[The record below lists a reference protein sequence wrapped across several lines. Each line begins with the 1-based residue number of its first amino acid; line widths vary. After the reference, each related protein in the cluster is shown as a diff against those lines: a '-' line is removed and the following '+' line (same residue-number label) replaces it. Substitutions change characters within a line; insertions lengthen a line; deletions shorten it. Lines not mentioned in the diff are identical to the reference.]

1 MGCLD
6 ISEVI
11 NDIEAKEQ
19 IIRCIGSISPFIFK
33 IRQPQYLRGMNMN
46 RFTVLLLSVF
56 LTTSTLAQQFSKKTI
71 KRDVGFLADDALEG
85 RGVGSRG
92 EQAAALWIAKS
103 FQKYGLQPKGDS
115 VWFQKF
121 SFVPHGAIQ
130 VHGSGDSAKLGMQLV
145 KEHFTQNVVGYIDNG
160 QPYTVIIGAHYDH
173 LGWGDENS
181 LFTGG
186 RAIHNGADDNASGV
200 AGMLSLAQWLAT
212 KNAPKG
218 HNYLF
223 IAFSGEEKGLWG
235 SNYFTKHPTIDFS
248 TVSYMLNLDMVGRL
262 NAEKSLAVNGVGTSP
277 EWMNVLPNIQRD
289 GIKIVTSESGVG
301 ASDHTSFYL
310 VDLPVLHFFTG
321 QHEDYHKPTDDAD
334 KVNYAGLRSVSFFIS
349 DVINALDKK
358 GKLTFTKTKDSTPS
372 AQDFKVTLGVMP
384 DYLYSGKGLRIDG
397 TKEGRPGEKAGLKKG
412 DTILKLGDFEIGD
425 IYQYMEALGKMDKGQ
440 RVPMQVER
448 DGKMIELIVE
458 F

>member
-1 MGCLD
+1 MLFHR
-6 ISEVI
+6 S
-11 NDIEAKEQ
+11 
-19 IIRCIGSISPFIFK
+19 
-33 IRQPQYLRGMNMN
+33 QYLRRMNFKRLSLFMLSI
-46 RFTVLLLSVF
+46 LL
-56 LTTSTLAQQFSKKTI
+56 TSALYAQRFSKKTI
-71 KRDVGFLADDALEG
+71 QRDVRFLSSDALEG
-85 RGVGSRG
+85 RGVGTPG
-92 EQAAALWIAKS
+92 EQAAALWIVKS
-103 FQKYGLQPKGDS
+103 FEKSGLKPKGDS
-115 VWFQKF
+115 AWFQTF

-145 KEHFTQNVVGYIDNG
+145 KEHFTRNVIGYIDNG
-160 QPYTVIIGAHYDH
+160 KPHTVIIGAHYDH
-173 LGWGDENS
+173 LGMGDENS

-200 AGMLSLAQWLAT
+200 AGMLALAQWLASAD
-212 KNAPKG
+212 APKG

-235 SNYFTKHPTIDFS
+235 SNYFTKHPTIDLS

-262 NAEKSLAVNGVGTSP
+262 NAEKSLAINGVGTSP
-277 EWMNVLPNIQRD
+277 HWMNTLPNIQRD

-321 QHEDYHKPTDDAD
+321 QHEDYHKPTDDAN
-334 KVNYAGLRSVSFFIS
+334 KVNYKGLCSVNYFIS
-349 DVINALDKK
+349 DVIKALDDK
-358 GKLTFTKTKDSTPS
+358 GKLAFSKTKDSTPS

-412 DTILKLGDFEIGD
+412 DTILKLGDYEIGD

-440 RVPMQVER
+440 RVPMLVER
-448 DGKMIELIVE
+448 DGKTITLMVE